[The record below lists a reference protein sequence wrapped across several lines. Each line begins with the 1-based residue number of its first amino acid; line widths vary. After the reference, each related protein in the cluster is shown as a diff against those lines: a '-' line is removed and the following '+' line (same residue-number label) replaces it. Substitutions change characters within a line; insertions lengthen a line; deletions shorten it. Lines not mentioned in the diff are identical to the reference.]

1 MNLDD
6 HWVVLDFESKVRAI
20 RSDSEEATQFSVW
33 YVTKNQ
39 KTGFNPKLIVNND
52 LKIIQVILDGAPEG
66 EEGPRVLL
74 SMTDEEEFIQ
84 IPRETLERWLK
95 DLESYW
101 YSGDSEDVWNND
113 EIIEISREIERLL
126 KGQK

>member
-101 YSGDSEDVWNND
+101 YSGDSEDEWNND